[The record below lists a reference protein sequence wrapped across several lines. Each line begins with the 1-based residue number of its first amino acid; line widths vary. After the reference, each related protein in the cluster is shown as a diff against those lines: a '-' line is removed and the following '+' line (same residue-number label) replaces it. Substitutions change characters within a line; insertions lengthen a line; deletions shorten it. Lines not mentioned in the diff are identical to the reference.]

1 MESAAAKAH
10 AQMSQNDFSPP
21 ARLSSWGDSGRV
33 WRMRHKFWLPSQ
45 MYSKRKEPL
54 CAGGKA
60 VVRPELF
67 VRLRS
72 KWGRLA
78 YVPGSV
84 LPFETRA
91 AQHLPPPLDEIP
103 QPQGSI
109 QIPLSDVNAFAYL
122 GNSALVNAPP
132 PWPLRRGHCG
142 KRRRR

>member
-1 MESAAAKAH
+1 MESAAAKAR

-67 VRLRS
+67 VRLSRGVSGNRGGPLGGSSLRAIGDRNSRGGLS
-72 KWGRLA
+72 KNR
-78 YVPGSV
+78 
-84 LPFETRA
+84 
-91 AQHLPPPLDEIP
+91 
-103 QPQGSI
+103 
-109 QIPLSDVNAFAYL
+109 
-122 GNSALVNAPP
+122 
-132 PWPLRRGHCG
+132 
-142 KRRRR
+142 

>member
-1 MESAAAKAH
+1 V
-10 AQMSQNDFSPP
+10 Q
-21 ARLSSWGDSGRV
+21 
-33 WRMRHKFWLPSQ
+33 
-45 MYSKRKEPL
+45 
-54 CAGGKA
+54 GGKA

-72 KWGRLA
+72 KWGRRA

-109 QIPLSDVNAFAYL
+109 QIPLSDGKPKSGLKSGQLAFQKAR
-122 GNSALVNAPP
+122 A
-132 PWPLRRGHCG
+132 
-142 KRRRR
+142 

>member
-10 AQMSQNDFSPP
+10 AQMSQNDFSPQHDHP
-21 ARLSSWGDSGRV
+21 VGVIPDECGECATNSGCRA
-33 WRMRHKFWLPSQ
+33 KCTPSGK
-45 MYSKRKEPL
+45 SL
-54 CAGGKA
+54 CVQGGKA

-72 KWGRLA
+72 KWGRRA

>member
-1 MESAAAKAH
+1 MVSEAAKAR

-45 MYSKRKEPL
+45 MHSKRKEPL

-72 KWGRLA
+72 AAHETLA
-78 YVPGSV
+78 E
-84 LPFETRA
+84 LA
-91 AQHLPPPLDEIP
+91 
-103 QPQGSI
+103 
-109 QIPLSDVNAFAYL
+109 LSPSPA
-122 GNSALVNAPP
+122 S
-132 PWPLRRGHCG
+132 
-142 KRRRR
+142 